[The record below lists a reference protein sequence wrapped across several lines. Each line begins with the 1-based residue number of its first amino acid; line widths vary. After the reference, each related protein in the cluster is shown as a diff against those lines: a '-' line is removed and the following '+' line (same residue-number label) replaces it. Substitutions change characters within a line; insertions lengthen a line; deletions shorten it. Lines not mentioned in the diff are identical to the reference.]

1 MENKLK
7 CVRCRKKGVIHLK
20 RHNAA
25 FCQECFLYYYKNQVK
40 KNTKRHRMFDKE
52 DKVLVVISGGKDSM
66 ALWHILA
73 SEGYNVT
80 GMYINLGIGQ
90 YSDKSQQVV
99 ESFAQKNGLELIVK
113 DIKKEYGLDIY
124 KLSKLL
130 KRSTCSVCG
139 SIKRYLFNKVAY
151 DGGFSAVATGHNLD
165 DEAATLLGNVLSWEE
180 GYLARQSPVLES
192 THPKLVKKVKP
203 LYTLTE
209 RENLF
214 YVLINKIEFL
224 HDECPHA
231 VGARSILYKE
241 VLNRL
246 EEESPGT
253 KQRFITSFLEKGRRH
268 FQDAQEKLELREC
281 SICGQVT
288 TTEVCSFCR
297 FVRLS
302 NQNTES

>member
-1 MENKLK
+1 MK
-7 CVRCRKKGVIHLK
+7 CVRCKKKGVIYLK

-40 KNTKRHRMFDKE
+40 KNIKRHRMFDKK

-124 KLSKLL
+124 RLSKLL

-151 DGGFSAVATGHNLD
+151 DCWFSVVATGHNLD

-180 GYLARQSPVLES
+180 GYLARQSPVLDS

-209 RENLF
+209 RENLY

-241 VLNRL
+241 VLNKL

-268 FQDAQEKLELREC
+268 FQDVYANVDLREC
-281 SICGQVT
+281 KLCGQVT

-297 FVRLS
+297 FISIS
-302 NQNTES
+302 NSQSKS

>member
-1 MENKLK
+1 
-7 CVRCRKKGVIHLK
+7 
-20 RHNAA
+20 
-25 FCQECFLYYYKNQVK
+25 
-40 KNTKRHRMFDKE
+40 MFDKK
-52 DKVLVVISGGKDSM
+52 DKILVVISGGKDSM

-80 GMYINLGIGQ
+80 GMYINLGIGH

-130 KRSTCSVCG
+130 KRSTCSICG

-192 THPKLVKKVKP
+192 THPKLVKKSKAA
-203 LYTLTE
+203 LYS
-209 RENLF
+209 
-214 YVLINKIEFL
+214 
-224 HDECPHA
+224 H
-231 VGARSILYKE
+231 
-241 VLNRL
+241 
-246 EEESPGT
+246 
-253 KQRFITSFLEKGRRH
+253 
-268 FQDAQEKLELREC
+268 
-281 SICGQVT
+281 
-288 TTEVCSFCR
+288 
-297 FVRLS
+297 
-302 NQNTES
+302 